1 VVALS
6 LLQALAAIVVVMAG
20 FAVVIAVCF
29 VLLRLISFVTSGDDA
44 RREEP
49 QPEPPGDRPPEP

>member
-6 LLQALAAIVVVMAG
+6 LLQALAAILVVMAG

-29 VLLRLISFVTSGDDA
+29 VLLRLISFVTSGEDSRGD
-44 RREEP
+44 EP
-49 QPEPPGDRPPEP
+49 RGEPPGDRPPEA